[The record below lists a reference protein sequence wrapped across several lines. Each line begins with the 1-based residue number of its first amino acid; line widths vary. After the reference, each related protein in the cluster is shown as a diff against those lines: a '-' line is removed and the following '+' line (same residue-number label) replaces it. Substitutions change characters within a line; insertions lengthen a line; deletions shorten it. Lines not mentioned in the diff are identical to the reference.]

1 MQSKQVTVG
10 FLSVAALAAG
20 LAFSSASTVLADGA
34 LADTEP
40 VAPSSE
46 TSPGD
51 SQEGVTVEEPGGRER
66 QVVLYYFHGAR
77 RCKTCLSMEANALDV
92 VKSEFAKELDSGAL
106 VWKVVNYDEPENE
119 HFIKDFSLVSSS
131 LVLVEMHQGERVRFD
146 VLQRA
151 WSLARDEWRFQK
163 YVHESVLGYLG

>member
-1 MQSKQVTVG
+1 
-10 FLSVAALAAG
+10 
-20 LAFSSASTVLADGA
+20 
-34 LADTEP
+34 
-40 VAPSSE
+40 
-46 TSPGD
+46 
-51 SQEGVTVEEPGGRER
+51 
-66 QVVLYYFHGAR
+66 
-77 RCKTCLSMEANALDV
+77 MEANALDV

-106 VWKVVNYDEPENE
+106 VWKVINYDEPENE
-119 HFIKDFSLVSSS
+119 HFIKEFSLVSSS